1 MAPTWHLP
9 SGHLWPLGFCLHV
22 FMRVECSNR
31 GRRSY
36 EATCVAG
43 PFALSTRW
51 TTSLQAALQQK
62 QALLSIR
69 ACLEKSKDAQ
79 ANIKDFKVRKEASNR
94 L

>member
-1 MAPTWHLP
+1 M
-9 SGHLWPLGFCLHV
+9 
-22 FMRVECSNR
+22 
-31 GRRSY
+31 
-36 EATCVAG
+36 AG

>member
-1 MAPTWHLP
+1 M
-9 SGHLWPLGFCLHV
+9 SFKPL
-22 FMRVECSNR
+22 SR
-31 GRRSY
+31 GRSTY

-69 ACLEKSKDAQ
+69 ARLEQSKDAQ
-79 ANIKDFKVRKEASNR
+79 KGFRAALNELQRQGISVKDLSMINIF
-94 L
+94 